1 MESYITV
8 QDMAMG
14 LKEGESITF
23 RRGTLGIFVRRS
35 LATDGKTFH
44 YEEVLSEKAI
54 RQANFD
60 IVASALERTAN
71 GIESARVNQ
80 EKPE

>member
-1 MESYITV
+1 MENYITV
-8 QDMAMG
+8 QDMVMG

-35 LATDGKTFH
+35 LAVGGKTFH
-44 YEEVLSEKAI
+44 YEEVLSDKAI
-54 RQANFD
+54 REANFD
-60 IVASALERTAN
+60 IVRFALERTAA

>member
-1 MESYITV
+1 MENYITV
-8 QDMAMG
+8 HDMALG

-23 RRGTLGIFVRRS
+23 RRGTIGIFVRRS
-35 LATDGKTFH
+35 LAVDGKTYH

-54 RQANFD
+54 REANFD
-60 IVASALERTAN
+60 IVALALKRTAD
-71 GIESARVNQ
+71 GIESARVAQ